1 MAVTRELLRQFE
13 RMLSPLRVRV
23 ANLIAR
29 GTVTGVSDGSTLQ
42 TLQLGVLADETV
54 DDGERFQS
62 YGFSSVPLSG
72 AEAVIVFP
80 GGNRDHPLVI
90 AVDDRRHRP
99 TGLEAGEV
107 AVYNSAGARILLTKD
122 GDVVVSAASGRK
134 VMVDDGA
141 GGTEPLITKSQFDAH
156 THPTGVGPSG
166 PPDNA
171 ATSGT
176 TVIESK

>member
-1 MAVTRELLRQFE
+1 MAVTRDLLRQFD
-13 RMLSPLRVRV
+13 RLLSPLRTKM
-23 ANLIAR
+23 ANMIAR
-29 GTVTGVSDGSTLQ
+29 GVVKGVGDGSTLQ
-42 TLQLGVLADETV
+42 RLQLGVLSDETV

-72 AEAVIVFP
+72 AEAVVVFP

-107 AVYNSAGARILLTKD
+107 AVYTSAGARILLTKD
-122 GDVVVSAASGRK
+122 GDIVVSAAAGRK

-141 GGTEPLITKSQFDAH
+141 GGTEPLITKSQFAAH